1 MEIIDLCKNCAT
13 TECGH
18 QFHSNCLM
26 KSIAFNGFG
35 CPYCRFEMVEE
46 IIDSEDEEEYEDGEE
61 REAGEH
67 DNDAD
72 EDGDGDDD
80 SATDDD
86 NDDDDDDDEVAINP
100 NEPLPSFELIQKKFI
115 EKGITYE
122 SLVKTIMFNSM
133 IYHKKENFED
143 YQKCNTF
150 MEELFF
156 DIVTRYE
163 PEQEEEVVK
172 LINDNNN
179 DNEFNF
185 YFLQDEY
192 SQREY
197 SRKMET
203 ALEKFL
209 ALDGNDNDN
218 DYEYDNY
225 ENDDNEN
232 DIDSNILDMN
242 SFINDS
248 FLNNRFMEVV

>member
-1 MEIIDLCKNCAT
+1 MCETECPICMEIIDLCKNCAT

-46 IIDSEDEEEYEDGEE
+46 IDDSEDEEEREEGEDE
-61 REAGEH
+61 
-67 DNDAD
+67 NDAD
-72 EDGDGDDD
+72 EDGDDDGD
-80 SATDDD
+80 SASDDE
-86 NDDDDDDDEVAINP
+86 DDDDDEDEGLAINP

-156 DIVTRYE
+156 DIVTKYE

-172 LINDNNN
+172 LSNNN
-179 DNEFNF
+179 NTNEFNF

-197 SRKMET
+197 SKKMET

-209 ALDGNDNDN
+209 ALED
-218 DYEYDNY
+218 DYENHDNA
-225 ENDDNEN
+225 N
-232 DIDSNILDMN
+232 DSNILDMN
-242 SFINDS
+242 SFINDN
-248 FLNNRFMEVV
+248 FLNNRFMEVI